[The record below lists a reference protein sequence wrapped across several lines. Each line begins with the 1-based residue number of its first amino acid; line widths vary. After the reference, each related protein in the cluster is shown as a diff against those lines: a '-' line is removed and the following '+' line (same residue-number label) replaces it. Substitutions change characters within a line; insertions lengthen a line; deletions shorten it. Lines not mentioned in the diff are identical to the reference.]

1 MSIKHMKIISTKF
14 EGLKLVKIDNFN
26 DPRGEFVKIFQK
38 KNFFSRLNINEC
50 YISFSKKGAVRGL
63 HGQSGKFS
71 QEKFIYCI
79 NGKALDIAVD
89 LRKKSKTYGRI
100 FKRIISRKNKKA
112 IFIPKGFVHG
122 LISLEKDTIIINF
135 SSNHYNPN
143 KEFGVNIKSLN
154 LKLPILKLFFS
165 NKDKNLPKLKDII

>member
-14 EGLKLVKIDNFN
+14 EGLKLKKIDNFN

-71 QEKFIYCI
+71 RKIYLLH
-79 NGKALDIAVD
+79 KW
-89 LRKKSKTYGRI
+89 KSFRYC
-100 FKRIISRKNKKA
+100 S
-112 IFIPKGFVHG
+112 
-122 LISLEKDTIIINF
+122 
-135 SSNHYNPN
+135 
-143 KEFGVNIKSLN
+143 
-154 LKLPILKLFFS
+154 
-165 NKDKNLPKLKDII
+165 